1 MEACLAWINLNSTE
15 LAPRYYIIPRRGYTN
30 KGWKKLDSSE
40 EFILKTYDLTL
51 QNAKNAWCFHTIA
64 YPIQII
70 EQVHFN
76 HTDGWLFTEAVLNCF
91 DLRESQN
98 AVYKN
103 NIIKLSTAPTCLDVL
118 YEGVRLFKHLKK
130 KCICIF
136 VYF

>member
-51 QNAKNAWCFHTIA
+51 QNNKNAWRFPPIVH
-64 YPIQII
+64 PIQII

-76 HTDGWLFTEAVLNCF
+76 HTDGRLFTEAVLNRF

-98 AVYKN
+98 AIYKN
-103 NIIKLSTAPTCLDVL
+103 NIVKLSTAPTCLNVL
-118 YEGVRLFKHLKK
+118 YGGVR
-130 KCICIF
+130 IF
-136 VYF
+136 IYF

>member
-15 LAPRYYIIPRRGYTN
+15 LAPRYYIISRRGYTN

-51 QNAKNAWCFHTIA
+51 QNNKNAWCFPTIV

-76 HTDGWLFTEAVLNCF
+76 HTDGRLFTEAVLNRF

-98 AVYKN
+98 AIYKN
-103 NIIKLSTAPTCLDVL
+103 NMCFCQHTMQYLCTYKNFLQILIDTDNVQQ
-118 YEGVRLFKHLKK
+118 
-130 KCICIF
+130 
-136 VYF
+136 